1 MTNEKWPMSNNDQW
15 QRRCARGREGKMLH
29 QEAGKKTDQL
39 RWSMIIWC
47 QEMLQDLLRVY
58 HLQISDRGWIRV
70 CKSTKETRS
79 PPTGSSEL
87 KGPQCHSY
95 HNCMVFA
102 SSIFNKKPYISCFRD
117 GGKRFD
123 AEFQGSHHQLDKQTI
138 CHIWYQNENK
148 GVKWTKWMYN
158 PRWSGFCGGSWETS
172 SKPNLWSFAGISKD
186 LS

>member
-1 MTNEKWPMSNNDQW
+1 MKNDQW
-15 QRRCARGREGKMLH
+15 WSMATQVRARTRGQNASSRGRKENWSAEVIHDYLMSRVGSRVIACLLFANFRPRLNSGL
-29 QEAGKKTDQL
+29 QEYKGNKVPTYRIIRAQGS
-39 RWSMIIWC
+39 SMS
-47 QEMLQDLLRVY
+47 LFY
-58 HLQISDRGWIRV
+58 HDWMFFLPQTL
-70 CKSTKETRS
+70 STK
-79 PPTGSSEL
+79 G
-87 KGPQCHSY
+87 H
-95 HNCMVFA
+95 
-102 SSIFNKKPYISCFRD
+102 IFSCFRD

-172 SKPNLWSFAGISKD
+172 SKPNLWSFAGSSKD